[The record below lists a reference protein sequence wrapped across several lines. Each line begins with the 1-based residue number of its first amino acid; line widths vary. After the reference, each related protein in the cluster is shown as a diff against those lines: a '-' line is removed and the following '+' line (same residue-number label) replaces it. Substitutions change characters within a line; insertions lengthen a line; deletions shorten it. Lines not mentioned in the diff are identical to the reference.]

1 MINKKGKIEGS
12 RDSKANGVEKGKE
25 RERDTL
31 ALPCS
36 RINKASHGKLSEAGY
51 ERGGGGRGAIKSS
64 LEGWTAPNITKAS
77 SLSHRS
83 KGSLTGKKARRV
95 L

>member
-1 MINKKGKIEGS
+1 MPFPAAELTRHHMENYLRLAMKG
-12 RDSKANGVEKGKE
+12 
-25 RERDTL
+25 
-31 ALPCS
+31 
-36 RINKASHGKLSEAGY
+36 
-51 ERGGGGRGAIKSS
+51 RGERGAIKSS